1 MRGVVWC
8 GVGSGARVNFPCEED
23 PGLVVGPPWCSPVWE
38 LGGELVNLE
47 HRASLRNSIV
57 PHPSVPG
64 DVNLERG
71 VVLSPVLILHHA
83 DREKRQSS

>member
-1 MRGVVWC
+1 MVWG

-23 PGLVVGPPWCSPVWE
+23 PGLVVGPPWCSVCE

-47 HRASLRNSIV
+47 HRASLRNSVV

-64 DVNLERG
+64 NVNLEMA
-71 VVLSPVLILHHA
+71 VALSP
-83 DREKRQSS
+83 KSTS